1 MNRTVR
7 RVLLGCGIAASALS
21 VAEDA
26 LAGALTEGYSFT
38 AQSMSELGAVG
49 APTRPLIVPAN
60 LTYDALMI
68 AFGAGVWSASGA
80 SRWKRATAAMI
91 VGSAG
96 VSAVWQL
103 FPMRMG
109 EPPSPANVAFG
120 AASVLLFML
129 AILLAAIGYRG
140 WFRVYSILTLA
151 AYAGLTGWG
160 FLREGA
166 GTEGEMSTGAQER
179 TMVAGYLLWVVAL
192 AVMLLRAERRRGL
205 AAGGA
210 AETAA

>member
-1 MNRTVR
+1 M
-7 RVLLGCGIAASALS
+7 
-21 VAEDA
+21 
-26 LAGALTEGYSFT
+26 
-38 AQSMSELGAVG
+38 
-49 APTRPLIVPAN
+49 PA
-60 LTYDALMI
+60 I
-68 AFGAGVWSASGA
+68 
-80 SRWKRATAAMI
+80 
-91 VGSAG
+91 SAG
-96 VSAVWQL
+96 LLLYRYA
-103 FPMRMG
+103 PD
-109 EPPSPANVAFG
+109 
-120 AASVLLFML
+120 AAGRRRL

-140 WFRVYSILTLA
+140 WFRVYSIRTLA

-160 FLREGA
+160 FLRESA